1 MNQGFGLDSNCCTA
15 VWKVISI
22 VLNKRTLEK
31 VTITSGDAKKKITEV
46 MGSAEVVEELFGTEF
61 ETP

>member
-1 MNQGFGLDSNCCTA
+1 MRWILVVNTRIA

-31 VTITSGDAKKKITEV
+31 VVITSGDSRKKITEV
-46 MGSAEVVEELFGTEF
+46 MGSEALVDELFSIEF
-61 ETP
+61 